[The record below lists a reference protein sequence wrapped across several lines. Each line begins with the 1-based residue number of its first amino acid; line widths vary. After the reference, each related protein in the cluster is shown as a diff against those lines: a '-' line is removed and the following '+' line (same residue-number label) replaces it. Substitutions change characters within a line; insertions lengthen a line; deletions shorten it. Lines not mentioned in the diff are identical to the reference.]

1 MNVHLGEEPV
11 FIGSEVALHT
21 EHDSINV
28 DQGRVQIDAH
38 DDEHVIR
45 VKHDKNDGVDILHAV
60 DRTTDAVT
68 MQIESSGIVR
78 VPDVYYAADGG
89 FESLVDL
96 NGYVNTNIATLAA
109 ASATDV
115 GTDAL
120 VRRDQALGT
129 EIDNLH
135 VVADS
140 SNYTATFP
148 PAGLYFTEATGRGE
162 LNMIEDG
169 RIRFQPYDVDGS
181 ALVDRTFA
189 FGRAVPEAGE
199 TDVTADARRDGLLL
213 EDATLDQSVELMVSN
228 TLPTLRLIGTKATAT
243 SGSHTEPVCPVIDV
257 QDGTE
262 ISRFAVYDDGF
273 VVQRGHQDVAPDALN
288 AGHFSSVL
296 AGDESVYIGS
306 CKLSYDRAA
315 KALRFRTLKEA
326 IPVYLAGKGVT
337 AAPVGHTLASMTVHG
352 WVAYARTHQSNERLT
367 VHDVFPPAN
376 ADWEDATIRTSST
389 ATGTLE
395 DEDGGTIEVD
405 ADVFNLSAGCA
416 LTRGSDVFTTQA
428 LLDAEA
434 STRAAADTTL
444 TNAVNVEKGRVDAI
458 LNLSAAELDTFRE
471 IELAYKA
478 ADSSIETTVT
488 NLTSSAAAA
497 RAAIQAGYIAADT
510 VVTNAYVAADSVVTA
525 AQLVI
530 TDLLDGRLDTIE
542 GDNATQTELDAAV
555 ATATADRLD
564 IRADYI
570 AADTVVTN
578 AHVAADAVVTAAQ
591 LVITNLLDGRLDTIE
606 GDNATQTELD
616 AAVATATADR
626 LDIRA
631 DYIAADTV
639 VTNAHVAADA
649 VVTAAQ
655 LVITDA
661 LDGRLDAIEAVDYGT
676 QAELNVEKAR
686 IAALEAIDNATQ
698 AELNV
703 EKARIAALEA
713 VDNATQVELN
723 VEKARIAA
731 LEAIDNATQA
741 ELDAQHAAHTSS
753 IAAKQPLLNTTDLY
767 HDSSANRIA
776 IGTATPSSKFHVCY
790 TSASHKGV
798 YFGQGADLD
807 AAHQAD
813 FAART
818 LTLGQRPNG
827 AYSTLGFQV
836 HSTDKAAIDYSNGNM
851 DLVVY
856 DSSSGGWD
864 TALRAQKDGKC
875 TISDLTVDDKLTA
888 SGQIFVSLA
897 NLPTSDPGVA
907 GQLWRSGNV
916 NLKISLG

>member
-60 DRTTDAVT
+60 DRTTNAVT

-78 VPDVYYAADGG
+78 APDIYYFANGG
-89 FESLVDL
+89 TESLVEL
-96 NGYVNTNIATLAA
+96 NGYVENNVTALAA

-115 GTDAL
+115 GTDNV

-243 SGSHTEPVCPVIDV
+243 SGGHTEPVCPVIDV

-273 VVQRGHQDVAPDALN
+273 VVQRGHQDVLPDALN

-530 TDLLDGRLDTIE
+530 T
-542 GDNATQTELDAAV
+542 NA
-555 ATATADRLD
+555 
-564 IRADYI
+564 
-570 AADTVVTN
+570 
-578 AHVAADAVVTAAQ
+578 
-591 LVITNLLDGRLDTIE
+591 LDGRLDTIE